1 MKNNTTHT
9 TRRSASGLQLRP
21 KAAALAVAACFSSMV
36 WANPTNP
43 TVVHGTAS
51 FQQAGNILN
60 VTNSHNAII
69 NWGSFSIGVNE
80 LTRFIQPSAL
90 SAVLNRVTGQDP
102 SAILGALQSNGKV
115 FLLNPNGIVFG
126 AGSQINVGGLVAS
139 TLNLSNADFLAGR
152 MNFTDGTGAGSVLN
166 QGSINAAGGPVYMVG
181 NAVTNQGIITS
192 PGGEVILAAGN
203 SVELVNPGT
212 PNLRVE
218 IQAGNNEAR
227 NLGSVVA
234 EAGRIGI
241 YAGLIKQGG
250 VINADSAVAEGG
262 RIMLKSTKRTD
273 LEAGSVTSAKGTTGG
288 QIIALSD
295 MNNGVTQVSGKLD
308 ASATNGNGGFIET
321 SAAKVKVADS
331 ASVTTLGG
339 NGGAAGTWLIDPT
352 DFLISSAY
360 GGDISGA
367 ALGAALMG
375 GNVSY
380 SSANG
385 MGGSGGNVLIQDNV
399 SWTSGT
405 TLTLTAVNDIMFGV
419 GSGTALD
426 GGTTGSV
433 VLNAGGSI
441 LTNNTGL
448 KTDIRA
454 GSFTGN
460 ASGMI
465 GNLSYPLRTEVSNVN
480 LSSSGG
486 SGEINLINTGNLNV
500 LGATAANGPINLQS
514 SVSLVAGPG
523 ATIHAANGDV
533 NLRSDLMDFSGAT
546 IVKGN
551 SIQLTNY
558 GGYFTIGSA
567 ADTLTSA
574 SFAKMELNAPASG
587 RIYIFSNDEILINGP
602 VNILPAKAERLEL
615 SATYG
620 IGQSAA
626 GSVSVKKLY
635 VDGNEGGVY
644 LDSAANS
651 VGVLAGRSQNE
662 FYFTNSG
669 NLEIGAV
676 GANNGITVNGNMGN
690 ALVDVRTTSGDL
702 NVNNQITASAGYP
715 FTDATVMLHANAG
728 SMTINAPI
736 TATAPNRSAIEIHAA
751 NHVTINSSGNLTATA
766 TNNSEALIT
775 IEAAAGNITL
785 NGAAQLLAS
794 SSNDYSE
801 INLQAGGNI
810 VLNSGAV
817 LTSEAY
823 YEADIYL
830 TAGGNITQNAAVTAD
845 GAERGFISLNAGGM
859 IQQTSAAGFLKATGS
874 SYYYDYNAVSLTA
887 VSGIG
892 DRVNPIRIDAAG
904 DPDVSV
910 INSGTSGHIGL
921 SFFNT
926 GGLTTYYL
934 GSGLSIDGDLA
945 NVRNNNP
952 NGTYYIRSDSNIELT
967 IPFRPDFAD
976 LLPGQTVVLDAPS
989 GHIYLGE
996 QTDGYEGFGVFG
1008 SIRAGVG
1015 GTGNVELIAGGKLTI
1030 EAGSF
1035 VTGREPLIKAGDI
1048 DLQGAIRSLG
1058 DFVDIRHIAGGP
1070 IHLGLSGDGAGGAL
1084 ALDAAELNRMSAW
1097 NGTGDPLDPGASG
1110 GLLIGEITGGP
1121 LIFKGSVGP
1130 TAAFLNVR
1138 GSTVSQDAGVIT
1150 GGLNASA
1157 QSGVTLS
1164 GSNQISY
1171 ITGGVNGSGNF
1182 SVNSSA
1188 PMEVGNI
1195 STAGGNISVSSGGG
1209 MTLVGQLN
1217 AGAGTVTLSTASTGI
1232 ADNHVGIDIIANSA
1246 VINAAYGG
1254 SIGSIANPLE
1264 TSVLDLTVS
1273 STALGSQE
1281 IGVINSGNLNLAGL
1295 SFGGSLASIGTTGT
1309 LSTGNIYVPTSGVY
1323 LAGNNGISL
1332 TGRSIYAN
1340 GLTLDAGSG
1349 ALQIVGATSVGS
1361 AGSLTLKGAS
1371 VLIDGSY
1378 AYGGNGSANSTN
1390 VVTGGNLH
1398 VVNLGQLGTYG
1409 SNTNIDAGGS
1419 VLVDRADIIGYPDVN
1434 MKVGGT
1440 ININGTLVEP
1450 GRIAAES
1457 PSTINISFP
1466 TQSSGGYFVN
1476 GVATVF
1482 DAATNSG
1489 FFVVRNPAV
1498 LGTSMFVTYGA
1509 GATISPPVD
1518 TLIVALTQA
1527 AKPPAEQ
1534 QSTGTTSATE
1544 EDKDKT
1550 VKKGTMVCR

>member
-9 TRRSASGLQLRP
+9 TRRSTRGQQLRP

-152 MNFTDGTGAGSVLN
+152 MNFTDGAGAGSVLN

-218 IQAGNNEAR
+218 IQAASNEAR

-250 VINADSAVAEGG
+250 TLNADSAVAEGG

-360 GGDISGA
+360 GGDISGS

-500 LGATAANGPINLQS
+500 LGATVANGPINLQS
-514 SVSLVAGPG
+514 SVSLVAGSG

-533 NLRSDLMDFSGAT
+533 NLRSELMDFSAAT

-558 GGYFTIGSA
+558 GGYLTIGSA

-587 RIYIFSNDEILINGP
+587 RIYIFSNDEIFINGP

-651 VGVLAGRSQNE
+651 VGVLAGHSQNE

-676 GANNGITVNGNMGN
+676 GANNGISVSGSMSSAYIDVHVQSGNLTVNQPVS
-690 ALVDVRTTSGDL
+690 ASG
-702 NVNNQITASAGYP
+702 GYYSSS
-715 FTDATVMLHANAG
+715 ATVVLHADAG
-728 SMTINAPI
+728 NVTINAPV
-736 TATAPNRSAIEIHAA
+736 SASADGSTQIDIYAA
-751 NHVTINSSGNLTATA
+751 SNVAINSSLSAESNGYGYDALVKV
-766 TNNSEALIT
+766 EAM
-775 IEAAAGNITL
+775 AGNITV
-785 NGAAQLLAS
+785 NGASQIIADA
-794 SSNDYSE
+794 YEGAAE
-801 INLQAGGNI
+801 INFQAGGAIDLGAGTN
-810 VLNSGAV
+810 LLATSTYSYYSG
-817 LTSEAY
+817 
-823 YEADIYL
+823 EADIYL

-859 IQQTSAAGFLKATGS
+859 IQQTNALGFLKATGS
-874 SYYYDYNAVSLTA
+874 SYCCDYNSVSLTA

-892 DRVNPIRIDAAG
+892 DRVNPIRIDATG
-904 DPDVSV
+904 DADINA
-910 INSGTSGHIGL
+910 INSGTTGHIGL

-926 GGLTTYYL
+926 AGLTTYNL
-934 GSGLSIDGDLA
+934 GSGLAIDGDLS

-967 IPFRPDFAD
+967 IPFRPDYND
-976 LLPGQTVVLDAPS
+976 LLPGQSVVLDAPS
-989 GHIYLGE
+989 GHIYIGA
-996 QTDGYEGFGVFG
+996 DGYEGIG
-1008 SIRAGVG
+1008 SIMAGVG

-1030 EAGSF
+1030 GEFSF

-1048 DLQGAIRSLG
+1048 DLQGAIRSSG
-1058 DFVDIRHIAGGP
+1058 TGFVDIRHITGGP
-1070 IHLGLSGDGAGGAL
+1070 IHLGLSGDGTGGAL
-1084 ALDAAELNRMSAW
+1084 ALDTAELNRMTSW
-1097 NGTGDPLDPGASG
+1097 NGVDDPLEPGTSG

-1130 TAAFLNVR
+1130 TTAFLNVR
-1138 GSTVSQDAGVIT
+1138 GSTVTQEAGIIT
-1150 GGLNASA
+1150 GALNASA
-1157 QSGVTLS
+1157 QSGVTLG
-1164 GSNQISY
+1164 GSNQISF
-1171 ITGGVNGSGNF
+1171 ITGGLNGSGNY
-1182 SVNSSA
+1182 SVYSSA

-1195 STAGGNISVSSGGG
+1195 STPGGNISINSSGG

-1217 AGAGTVTLSTASTGI
+1217 AGAGMVTLSSSSTGI
-1232 ADNHVGIDIIANSA
+1232 ADNNVGIDIIANSA
-1246 VINAAYGG
+1246 VINASYGG

-1264 TSVLDLTVS
+1264 TSVLDLTVNS
-1273 STALGSQE
+1273 AAIGSQE
-1281 IGVINSGNLNLAGL
+1281 IGVINSGNLNLVGL
-1295 SFGGSLASIGTTGT
+1295 SFGGSLASIGATGT

-1323 LAGNNGISL
+1323 LGGNAGITLSGKSL
-1332 TGRSIYAN
+1332 YAN

-1409 SNTNIDAGGS
+1409 SNTNVDAGGS
-1419 VLVDRADIIGYPDVN
+1419 VLVDRSTVRGYPDIN

-1440 ININGTLVEP
+1440 ININGTMVEP

-1457 PSTINISFP
+1457 PHTINISFP
-1466 TQSSGGYFVN
+1466 NQSSGGFFVN

-1489 FFVVRNPAV
+1489 FFVVGDPAV
-1498 LGTSMFVTYGA
+1498 LGTNMFVTYGT
-1509 GATISPPVD
+1509 GTTISPPVD

-1534 QSTGTTSATE
+1534 QSTGTTSTTE

>member
-9 TRRSASGLQLRP
+9 TRRSTRGQQLRP

-152 MNFTDGTGAGSVLN
+152 MNFTDGAGAGSVLN

-218 IQAGNNEAR
+218 IQAASNEAR

-250 VINADSAVAEGG
+250 TLNADSAVAEGG

-321 SAAKVKVADS
+321 SAATVNVADS
-331 ASVTTLGG
+331 AVVTTLGG
-339 NGGAAGTWLIDPT
+339 NGGVAGTWLIDPA
-352 DFLISSAY
+352 DFLIASY
-360 GGDISGA
+360 GGNITGSTLSA
-367 ALGAALMG
+367 NLMG
-375 GNVSY
+375 GNITHVS
-380 SSANG
+380 G
-385 MGGSGGNVLIQDNV
+385 TGGNVLIQDNV
-399 SWTSGT
+399 SWSSGT
-405 TLTLTAVNDIMFGV
+405 TLTLSADADIMFGV

-500 LGATAANGPINLQS
+500 LGATVANGPINLQS
-514 SVSLVAGPG
+514 SVSLVAGSG

-533 NLRSDLMDFSGAT
+533 NLRSELMDFSAAT

-551 SIQLTNY
+551 NIDLGNL
-558 GGYFTIGSA
+558 GGDFIIGSA

-574 SFAKMELNAPASG
+574 SFSKMELNTPASG
-587 RIYIFSNDEILINGP
+587 RIRVSSNNNIFIHGP
-602 VNILPAKAERLEL
+602 VSILPAKAERLEL
-615 SATYG
+615 DAEFE
-620 IGQSAA
+620 IGQSAS
-626 GSVSVKKLY
+626 GSIAVKKLY

-651 VGVLAGRSQNE
+651 VGFLAGRSKYD

-669 NLEIGAV
+669 NLEIGTV
-676 GANNGITVNGNMGN
+676 GANSGITVDGGTSG
-690 ALVDVRTTSGDL
+690 ALIDVRTTSGNL
-702 NVNNQITASAGYP
+702 EVQSGTITATAGYP
-715 FTDATVMLHANAG
+715 STDATILLHANAG
-728 SMTINAPI
+728 NVTIVAPI
-736 TATAPNRSAIEIHAA
+736 TATSPSDATVEIHAA
-751 NHVTINSSGNLTATA
+751 NTVTFVGASPVTASA
-766 TNNSEALIT
+766 TDGRIT
-775 IEAAAGNITL
+775 VVAGTGNIVL
-785 NGAAQLLAS
+785 NGGRQLLAS
-794 SSNDYSE
+794 GNDDAE

-810 VLNSGAV
+810 VLGNTSV
-817 LTSEAY
+817 LSSTAA
-823 YEADIYL
+823 YEADIYV

-859 IQQTSAAGFLKATGS
+859 IQQTNATGFLKATGS
-874 SYYYDYNAVSLTA
+874 SYYYDYNAVNLTA

-892 DRVNPIRIDAAG
+892 DRVNPIRIDMAG
-904 DPDVSV
+904 DPE
-910 INSGTSGHIGL
+910 INANSNGVTGNIGL

-926 GGLTTYYL
+926 SSLMTYHTVGGLTIDYL
-934 GSGLSIDGDLA
+934 G
-945 NVRNNNP
+945 NVSTNNP
-952 NGTYYIRSDSNIELT
+952 TGTYYIRSDTNIELVA
-967 IPFRPDFAD
+967 PFTPGNNA
-976 LLPGQTVVLDAPS
+976 LLPGQKVVLDAPN
-989 GHIYLGE
+989 GQIHIGQLWSDGGE
-996 QTDGYEGFGVFG
+996 GYMPTGIYG

-1030 EAGSF
+1030 ESGSF
-1035 VTGREPLIKAGDI
+1035 VSGFEPLIKAGDI

-1070 IHLGLSGDGAGGAL
+1070 IHLGLSGDGVGGAL
-1084 ALDAAELNRMSAW
+1084 ALDATELNRMSGW

-1138 GSTVSQDAGVIT
+1138 GSTVTQDAGVIT

-1195 STAGGNISVSSGGG
+1195 STPGGNISVSSSGG

-1217 AGAGTVTLSTASTGI
+1217 AGTGTVTLSTASTGI
-1232 ADNHVGIDIIANSA
+1232 ADNNVGIDIIANSA
-1246 VINAAYGG
+1246 VINASYGG

-1264 TSVLDLTVS
+1264 TSVLDLTVNS
-1273 STALGSQE
+1273 AAIGSQE

-1309 LSTGNIYVPTSGVY
+1309 LTTGNIYVPTSGVY

-1409 SNTNIDAGGS
+1409 SNTNVDAGGS
-1419 VLVDRADIIGYPDVN
+1419 VLVDRSTVRGYPDIN

-1440 ININGTLVEP
+1440 ININGTMVEP

-1457 PSTINISFP
+1457 PHTINISFP
-1466 TQSSGGYFVN
+1466 NQSSGGFFVN

-1489 FFVVRNPAV
+1489 FFVVGDPAV
-1498 LGTSMFVTYGA
+1498 LGTNMFVTYGT
-1509 GATISPPVD
+1509 GTTISPPVD

-1534 QSTGTTSATE
+1534 QSTGTTSTTE